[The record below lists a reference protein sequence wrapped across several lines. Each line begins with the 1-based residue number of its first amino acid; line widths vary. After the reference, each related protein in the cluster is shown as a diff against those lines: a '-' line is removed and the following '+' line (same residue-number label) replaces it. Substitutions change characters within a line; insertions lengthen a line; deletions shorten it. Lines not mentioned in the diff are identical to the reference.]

1 MPLEI
6 KWVVRSGAP
15 FTFLLKPRGAMED
28 PGGTQDLFSPPLQ
41 SSKPIMEK
49 RRRARINESL
59 SQLKTLILDALKKD
73 VSEQCSFMLF
83 SFF

>member
-15 FTFLLKPRGAMED
+15 FTFLLKPQGEMAD
-28 PGGTQDLFSPPLQ
+28 PVGTQDLFSPSLQ

-73 VSEQCSFMLF
+73 VSEQCFFF
-83 SFF
+83 SLNY